1 MSIRRHRVLA
11 LCLLAGAVA
20 ALAGCEMVSHTRS
33 TINPVSDFGWAIQNV
48 YKQIFWWCVGIFV
61 FVEALLLIAIFRFR
75 VREGSHETPEQVH
88 GHTNLEIAWTILP
101 AVILVFIAVPTIR
114 TIFAVAAPAPADAI
128 RVTVTGQQWFWHVD
142 YPDLGI
148 RTANEIHV
156 PVGRAVEVSLH
167 AADVI
172 HAFWVPRLGGKRD
185 VMPGRTNRQ
194 VFTVDKP
201 GLYHGQCAE
210 FCGTS
215 HALMR
220 FDLVAEDPASFDR
233 WVAEQKSVPA
243 PPTDPKLKTGA
254 TTFLT
259 AGCIACHRIQGSPA
273 QAQIGPDLTHV
284 ASRARIVSGMLEN
297 TPENMSRWISDPQA
311 VKTDARMPNL
321 KLKSDQVEVLVAYL
335 QSLR

>member
-1 MSIRRHRVLA
+1 
-11 LCLLAGAVA
+11 
-20 ALAGCEMVSHTRS
+20 
-33 TINPVSDFGWAIQNV
+33 
-48 YKQIFWWCVGIFV
+48 
-61 FVEALLLIAIFRFR
+61 
-75 VREGSHETPEQVH
+75 VH